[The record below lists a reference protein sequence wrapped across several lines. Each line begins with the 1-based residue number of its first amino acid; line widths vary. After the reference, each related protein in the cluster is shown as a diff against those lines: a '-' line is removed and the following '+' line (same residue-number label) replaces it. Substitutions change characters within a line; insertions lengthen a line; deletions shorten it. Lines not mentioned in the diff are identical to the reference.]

1 MFICLSLSLFVS
13 HLIILLV
20 EMGSLS
26 ITCFC
31 SLPTTLQS
39 TSTSVSTLP
48 PFTLPPPKSICAK
61 RARALSNDQACSGG
75 TNIAELLTNQS
86 TRLDTARSSRLYSYL
101 CSSQSCFNKYVK
113 TLRACLIDLSG
124 GRGNATAKKSVRLR
138 TF

>member
-1 MFICLSLSLFVS
+1 MFIFICLSMFVS
-13 HLIILLV
+13 HLIILMV

-31 SLPTTLQS
+31 TLPTTMQS
-39 TSTSVSTLP
+39 TSTSASTP

-61 RARALSNDQACSGG
+61 RARALSADQACSGG
-75 TNIAELLTNQS
+75 ANIAEILTNQS
-86 TRLDTARSSRLYSYL
+86 ARLDTARSSRLYSYL
-101 CSSQSCFNKYVK
+101 CSSQICFNKYVK

-124 GRGNATAKKSVRLR
+124 GRGNGAAKKSVRLC